1 MTALIAWIFWL
12 LFTCIGLVRTG
23 WPLVPPLG

>member
-1 MTALIAWIFWL
+1 MAIIAWIVWL